1 MSDAPL
7 AVSSLSVKADGST
20 ANTASIVNEA
30 LKEHYKPDRVRE
42 MTYKDNP
49 LLAIMPKYERFGGEN
64 MPIPLILANPQRR
77 SANFKSAQ
85 DNTSVSTVKQFLLT
99 RIRDYS
105 FAVIEHEAIQASQ
118 NNADAF
124 VRYATMEI
132 DGAMN
137 SLTRSLAIA
146 MYRDGSGSLGVLSTD
161 PLNTKVLTLTNPQN
175 ISNFEVGMELNVAS
189 SATAAIRSNFTSA
202 GSSAIVEGVDRDL
215 GKISITVACHNDV
228 ASGDHLFQKGD
239 AHGGASFKK
248 VRGLEGWLPSS
259 APTLGADDFF
269 GVDRGVD
276 PTRLGGIRVDGS
288 SLPIEEALITAASRV
303 AREGGTPSHVFMDYD
318 SYANLEKALGS
329 KVNYARV
336 QSADAEIGFD
346 TLTLQGPKGR
356 MSIVPDHNCIPNV
369 AFMLQMDTWSLNTLG
384 QAPQVLQADGQNMLR
399 VSNLDAY
406 EVRMGYYGN
415 MACTAPG
422 YNARIALA

>member
-7 AVSSLSVKADGST
+7 AVSSLSVKADNS
-20 ANTASIVNEA
+20 ANTSNVVNEA
-30 LKEHYKPDRVRE
+30 LKEHYKPERVRE

-85 DNTSVSTVKQFLLT
+85 DNTSVSNVQQFLLN

-132 DGAMN
+132 DGAMH
-137 SLTRSLAIA
+137 SLTRSLAIS
-146 MYRDGSGSLGVLSTD
+146 MYRDGTGSIGTLASDPGTSGAVI
-161 PLNTKVLTLTNPQN
+161 TLANPQD
-175 ISNFEVGMELNVAS
+175 ISNFEVGMALN
-189 SATAAIRSNFTSA
+189 ATAAASATGSLINFENGTTDA
-202 GSSAIVEGVDRDL
+202 TVTKVDRDL
-215 GKISITVACHNDV
+215 GQITLNANTD
-228 ASGDHLFQKGD
+228 AALETGSFIFQKGD
-239 AHGGASFKK
+239 HSTGTARK
-248 VRGLEGWLPSS
+248 VSGLEAWLPSS
-259 APTLGADDFF
+259 APGGSDNFF
-269 GVDRGVD
+269 GVNRSVD
-276 PTRLGGIRVDGS
+276 ATRLGGIRVDGS

-415 MACTAPG
+415 VACTAPG

>member
-1 MSDAPL
+1 MSNAPL
-7 AVSSLSVKADGST
+7 AVSSLSVQADGAT
-20 ANTASIVNEA
+20 LNTDSVVNEA
-30 LKEHYKPDRVRE
+30 LKEHYKPERVRE

-85 DNTSVSTVKQFLLT
+85 DNTSVSNVQQFLLT

-132 DGAMN
+132 DGAMH
-137 SLTRSLAIA
+137 SLTRSLAIS
-146 MYRDGSGSLGVLSTD
+146 MYRDGTGSIGTLASD
-161 PLNTKVLTLTNPQN
+161 PGTTGAVITLANPQD
-175 ISNFEVGMELNVAS
+175 ISNFEVGMVLN
-189 SATAAIRSNFTSA
+189 ATAAASATGSLINFENSTTDA
-202 GSSAIVEGVDRDL
+202 TVTKVDRDL
-215 GKISITVACHNDV
+215 GQITLNANTD
-228 ASGDHLFQKGD
+228 AALEAGSFIFQKGD
-239 AHGGASFKK
+239 HSTSTARK
-248 VRGLEGWLPSS
+248 VSGLEAWLPSS
-259 APTLGADDFF
+259 APGGSDNFF
-269 GVDRGVD
+269 GVNRSVD
-276 PTRLGGIRVDGS
+276 ATRLGGIRVDGS

-415 MACTAPG
+415 VACTAPG

>member
-1 MSDAPL
+1 MSNAPL
-7 AVSSLSVKADGST
+7 AVSSLSVQADGST
-20 ANTASIVNEA
+20 LNTDSVVNEA
-30 LKEHYKPDRVRE
+30 LKEHYKPERVRE

-85 DNTSVSTVKQFLLT
+85 DNTSVSNVQQFLLT

-146 MYRDGSGSLGVLSTD
+146 MYRNGSGSLGTISAN
-161 PLNTKVLTLTNPQN
+161 PSGAKVLTLTNAQD
-175 ISNFEVGMELNVAS
+175 ISNFEVGMQLNIAS
-189 SATAAIRSNFTSA
+189 SATAAIRSNFTTS
-202 GSSAIVEGVDRDL
+202 GSTATIDAVDRDA
-215 GKISITVACHNDV
+215 GTITTKVNMHAD
-228 ASGDHLFQKGD
+228 ASAGDHLFQVGD
-239 AHGGASFKK
+239 AHGGVSFKK
-248 VRGLEGWLPSS
+248 LRGLEAWIPSS
-259 APTLGADDFF
+259 APGGSDSFF
-269 GVDRGVD
+269 GVNRSVD
-276 PTRLGGIRVDGS
+276 ATRLGGIRVDGS

-415 MACTAPG
+415 VACTAPG

>member
-85 DNTSVSTVKQFLLT
+85 DNTSVSNVQQFLLT

-132 DGAMN
+132 DGAMH
-137 SLTRSLAIA
+137 SLTRSLAIS
-146 MYRDGSGSLGVLSTD
+146 MYRDGTGSIG
-161 PLNTKVLTLTNPQN
+161 TL
-175 ISNFEVGMELNVAS
+175 A
-189 SATAAIRSNFTSA
+189 
-202 GSSAIVEGVDRDL
+202 
-215 GKISITVACHNDV
+215 
-228 ASGDHLFQKGD
+228 
-239 AHGGASFKK
+239 
-248 VRGLEGWLPSS
+248 
-259 APTLGADDFF
+259 
-269 GVDRGVD
+269 
-276 PTRLGGIRVDGS
+276 
-288 SLPIEEALITAASRV
+288 
-303 AREGGTPSHVFMDYD
+303 
-318 SYANLEKALGS
+318 
-329 KVNYARV
+329 
-336 QSADAEIGFD
+336 
-346 TLTLQGPKGR
+346 
-356 MSIVPDHNCIPNV
+356 
-369 AFMLQMDTWSLNTLG
+369 
-384 QAPQVLQADGQNMLR
+384 
-399 VSNLDAY
+399 
-406 EVRMGYYGN
+406 
-415 MACTAPG
+415 
-422 YNARIALA
+422 